1 MLSSGGQNGLWNFS
15 VHNLKSMEEDGQG
28 KNGEQMRENIFKD
41 SKITCAFL
49 YKTFSKIGKGFFK
62 VKK

>member
-1 MLSSGGQNGLWNFS
+1 MVFGISQSTTSKVWRKMGP
-15 VHNLKSMEEDGQG
+15 G

-49 YKTFSKIGKGFFK
+49 AKTFSKIGKGFFFK
-62 VKK
+62 